1 MEEVKQYLLDIGFD
15 DAHLPDLF
23 NDDDKS
29 TYTIPE
35 LMQAYADHKLKL
47 LGIPIVSVS
56 FKTLL
61 EKADSLYEQAKQA
74 PSEREELIL
83 ASKSIM
89 CRNLANEALNER

>member
-1 MEEVKQYLLDIGFD
+1 MEELNLIIQDFKETCSILAITHDSPCEESIKEKFEEYHQ
-15 DAHLPDLF
+15 
-23 NDDDKS
+23 
-29 TYTIPE
+29 T
-35 LMQAYADHKLKL
+35 KLKL
-47 LGIPIVSVS
+47 LGIANVGVS

-89 CRNLANEALNER
+89 CSNLANEALNER